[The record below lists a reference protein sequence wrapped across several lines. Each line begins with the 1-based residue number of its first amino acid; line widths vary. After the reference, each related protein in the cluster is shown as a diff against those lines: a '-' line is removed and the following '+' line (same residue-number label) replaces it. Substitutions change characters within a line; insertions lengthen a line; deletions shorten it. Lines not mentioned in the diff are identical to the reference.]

1 MNKYDIRHILAFNIK
16 YYRFRLGITQEQ
28 LAEKCD
34 ISPRYISD
42 IENGKGN
49 IPIDTLSNISSAL
62 NVEPYILLKG
72 IKSKNKLPKRVNM
85 KR

>member
-1 MNKYDIRHILAFNIK
+1 MDNCDIRHILAFNIK
-16 YYRFRLGITQEQ
+16 YYRFKKGITQEQ

-49 IPIDTLSNISSAL
+49 IPIDTLSNISFVL
-62 NVEPYILLKG
+62 NVEPYILLKNNG
-72 IKSKNKLPKRVNM
+72 FKCVLPKRVNM
-85 KR
+85 KK